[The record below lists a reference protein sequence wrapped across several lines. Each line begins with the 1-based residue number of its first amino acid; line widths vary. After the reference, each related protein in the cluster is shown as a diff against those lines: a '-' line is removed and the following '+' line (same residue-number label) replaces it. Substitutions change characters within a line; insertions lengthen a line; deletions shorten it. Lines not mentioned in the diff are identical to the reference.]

1 MSSRFMLRIIAPVAA
16 VSALLL
22 AVGVTAAWYVHQQ
35 NKEATD
41 ILSHNLAAVLN
52 SERLVIGIQDMR
64 AELNRCVNTGD
75 PQYLK
80 SALEARPETTRF
92 LEGVERANVTEE
104 LNDLIARTRRGHDRI
119 FDAMEELESEPPG
132 DDLSQ
137 KVHELTQELKPALL
151 VPAHEL
157 LEFSRDETAR
167 DSERNKVIAD
177 RVGLGLLLLGACGGA
192 AGLLA
197 GFGIARGVSRSI
209 VQLSLPIQDT
219 AGMLNE
225 VVGPITVATGA
236 SLGELESILHA
247 IAKETSAMV
256 KRLHDAQREAFRSE
270 QMAAIGQLAAGLAH
284 ELRNPLTSM
293 KALVQLAGESGDAAG
308 LHGRDL
314 AVLEEEIV
322 RLEHLTQSFLDFAR
336 PQQLDR
342 RSLELT
348 TLVERTVSVVSGRA
362 IQQSVQ
368 IRFQP
373 PAEQALLTA
382 DPTQIRQVVLN
393 LLLNALDALPRG
405 GQIDVE
411 LSLHACEPD
420 EAGSTG
426 RDWLVLQVRDNGPGL
441 PAGLGERIFEPFV
454 SSRETGMGLG
464 LSICRR
470 IVEAHRGQISAGN
483 RPDGGAEFTVRLPSD
498 RLRPPSPS
506 TVESVTEVPADAPA

>member
-22 AVGVTAAWYVHQQ
+22 AVGITAAWYVHRQ

-52 SERLVIGIQDMR
+52 SERLVIGIQDVR

-80 SALEARPETTRF
+80 SAIEARAETARF

-104 LNDLIARTRRGHDRI
+104 LNDLIAHTRRGHTRI
-119 FDAMEELESEPPG
+119 FDAMEELEAEPPG

-137 KVHELTQELKPALL
+137 KVHELTQDLKPALL

-256 KRLHDAQREAFRSE
+256 KRLQDAQREAFRAE

-293 KALVQLAGESGDAAG
+293 KALVQLAGESGDEAG

-322 RLEHLTQSFLDFAR
+322 RLEHLTQTFLDFAR
-336 PQQLDR
+336 PQQLDQ
-342 RSLELT
+342 RSLDLT

-362 IQQSVQ
+362 IQQGVQ
-368 IRFQP
+368 IDFQHLSE
-373 PAEQALLTA
+373 PALVTA
-382 DPTQIRQVVLN
+382 DPMQIRQVVLN

-405 GQIDVE
+405 GRIGVE
-411 LSLHACEPD
+411 LALEKSSS
-420 EAGSTG
+420 EAA
-426 RDWLVLQVRDNGPGL
+426 DAIPQEWLVLRVHDTGPGI

-454 SSRETGMGLG
+454 STRETGMGLG

-470 IVEAHRGQISAGN
+470 IVEAHHGQIAAGN
-483 RPDGGAEFTVRLPSD
+483 RPDGGAEFTVRLPPEKPRSQ
-498 RLRPPSPS
+498 RLVADAMPADI
-506 TVESVTEVPADAPA
+506 PADAPA